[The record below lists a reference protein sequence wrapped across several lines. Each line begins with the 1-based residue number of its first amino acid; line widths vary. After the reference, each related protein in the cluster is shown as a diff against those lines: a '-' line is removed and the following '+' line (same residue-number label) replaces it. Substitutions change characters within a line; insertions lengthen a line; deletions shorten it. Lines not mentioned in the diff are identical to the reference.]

1 MFRLLKFLCIF
12 TISFFCFPIDG
23 HTKDKVFK
31 KINPT
36 FLSNISILDKSN
48 QMIKTHNLFLKD
60 ETKIINFWATWCIP
74 CKKELPELEKIREK
88 INGKKNKIY
97 IISIDKKKIDEQF
110 KFLKN
115 NKIFNLIPLFDKK
128 MNFFNSLNLRGI
140 PTTIILN
147 REGYVIA
154 KHEGILKS
162 EVDLINEILD
172 FIN

>member
-1 MFRLLKFLCIF
+1 
-12 TISFFCFPIDG
+12 
-23 HTKDKVFK
+23 
-31 KINPT
+31 
-36 FLSNISILDKSN
+36 
-48 QMIKTHNLFLKD
+48 
-60 ETKIINFWATWCIP
+60 
-74 CKKELPELEKIREK
+74 
-88 INGKKNKIY
+88 
-97 IISIDKKKIDEQF
+97 
-110 KFLKN
+110 
-115 NKIFNLIPLFDKK
+115 